1 MLNWL
6 KKLFVGETETKPT
19 LEVYTPPSAKEQQK
33 ASASKPAP
41 KPAAKKS
48 TANTGRKTTG
58 SKKGPKKTGVTK
70 TDLNKM
76 SKDDLEKYAKK
87 EFKVD
92 IDKRRKKAD
101 LVEEVL
107 KLAKK
112 NG

>member
-1 MLNWL
+1 MFNWL
-6 KKLFVGETETKPT
+6 KKVFGGESSKTT
-19 LEVYTPPSAKEQQK
+19 LETHTPPK
-33 ASASKPAP
+33 ADPVPAP

-48 TANTGRKTTG
+48 ANTSRNTTSG
-58 SKKGPKKTGVTK
+58 KKGPKKTGVTK
-70 TDLNKM
+70 TDLDKMNK
-76 SKDDLEKYAKK
+76 DQLEKYAKK

>member
-1 MLNWL
+1 MFNWL
-6 KKLFVGETETKPT
+6 KKVFGGESPKTT
-19 LEVYTPPSAKEQQK
+19 LETYTPPKVDPV
-33 ASASKPAP
+33 PAA

-48 TANTGRKTTG
+48 ANTGRKTAG
-58 SKKGPKKTGVTK
+58 GKKGPKKTGVTK

-76 SKDDLEKYAKK
+76 NKDQLEKYAKK
-87 EFKVD
+87 EYKVD

-107 KLAKK
+107 KLARK

>member
-1 MLNWL
+1 MFNWL
-6 KKLFVGETETKPT
+6 KKVFGGGSSEKILETNT
-19 LEVYTPPSAKEQQK
+19 QIK
-33 ASASKPAP
+33 ADPVPAA
-41 KPAAKKS
+41 KPAAKKG
-48 TANTGRKTTG
+48 ANTGRKTAG
-58 SKKGPKKTGVTK
+58 GKKGPKKTGVTK

-76 SKDDLEKYAKK
+76 NKDQLEKYAKK